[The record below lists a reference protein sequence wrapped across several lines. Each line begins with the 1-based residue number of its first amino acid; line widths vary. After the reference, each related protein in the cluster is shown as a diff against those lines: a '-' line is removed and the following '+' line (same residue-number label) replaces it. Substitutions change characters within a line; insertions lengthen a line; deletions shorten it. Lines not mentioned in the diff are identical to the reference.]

1 MVYLF
6 NSYSLFLKFL
16 KGVYCQILI
25 RFQNI
30 HPVDS
35 NRRLVAKIH
44 VYSLQGN
51 KEQVP

>member
-1 MVYLF
+1 MVCVFISYL
-6 NSYSLFLKFL
+6 LLLKFL

-35 NRRLVAKIH
+35 NRSVTNIY
-44 VYSLQGN
+44 VYSLHRS